1 MVLSFAQLESSLLDV
16 VNYPTG
22 YSPYINDFFSNLYSI
37 GCRPTELLSSSH
49 WMPAVGPDW
58 ILTPSKNNNNRYIS
72 ASQMSSYFIGQ
83 LISGNPKPYPC
94 SYGKF
99 LYYFEQ
105 WYQYQPCSIGARSVD
120 LYLFR
125 HHFVKK
131 LFNDGMSVP
140 AITAYMGWI
149 NPLMADN
156 YINSV
161 IVTP

>member
-1 MVLSFAQLESSLLDV
+1 MILTFAQLENSLLDV
-16 VNYPTG
+16 VNYTTG
-22 YSPYINDFFSNLYSI
+22 FSPYIVDFFSNLYSI
-37 GCRPTELLSSSH
+37 GCRPTELLNKSQ
-49 WMPAVGPDW
+49 WTPAVGPDW
-58 ILTPSKNNNNRYIS
+58 LLMPSKNNNPRLINS
-72 ASQMSSYFIGQ
+72 AMMSPYLITQ
-83 LISGNPKPYPC
+83 LSSSESFLYPC

-99 LYYFEQ
+99 LYYFEM
-105 WYQYQPCSIGARSVD
+105 WYQYQPCSIGSRSVD

-131 LFNDGMSVP
+131 LFNDGMSIP

>member
-1 MVLSFAQLESSLLDV
+1 MVLTFAQLESSLLDV
-16 VNYPTG
+16 VNYTTT
-22 YSPYINDFFSNLYSI
+22 YSAYINDFFANLYST
-37 GCRPTELLSSSH
+37 GCRPTELMHGNKWS
-49 WMPAVGPDW
+49 AGVGLDW
-58 ILTPSKNNNNRYIS
+58 ILQPSKNNNPRII
-72 ASQMSSYFIGQ
+72 AGSQLSTFFKAQ
-83 LISGNPKPYPC
+83 LTAGIEFPYPC
-94 SYGKF
+94 SYGKL

-105 WYQYQPCSIGARSVD
+105 WYQYQPASIGLRSVD

-131 LFNDGMSVP
+131 LYNDGMSVS